1 MKEKNFLLND
11 MLLIGFGQFWKKD
24 QSLLLSNPFRFY
36 KAVLIYYR
44 YQNIFK

>member
-11 MLLIGFGQFWKKD
+11 MLGFGQFWKKD

-44 YQNIFK
+44 YQNVLK